1 MGVGKNQNFVYL
13 IDYGLSLQFY
23 NIRTHEHIPYRSG
36 KKLTGTT
43 CYVSLNTHLGM
54 EQSRRDDLESLG
66 YVLVYMAAGCLPW
79 QGVVAATK
87 EEKHE
92 KVKEMK
98 LNTSLGSLC
107 KGLPE
112 EIGKYVEYCRQLQ
125 FTEDPDYGHLRK
137 LLKTMLMKKGE
148 FYNYKYD
155 WVLKAQAVENS
166 KKPSK
171 GRLRGIV
178 EELRENELRSE
189 KEKRK
194 DLTTEERMKEAR
206 KYFLKAFA
214 AQPTEDVS
222 NSQQNNPN

>member
-1 MGVGKNQNFVYL
+1 MGLGKNQNFVYL

-23 NIRTHEHIPYRSG
+23 SIRTHEHIPYRNG

-43 CYVSLNTHLGM
+43 CYVSVNTHLGM

-66 YVLVYMAAGCLPW
+66 YVLVYMAASNLPW
-79 QGVVAATK
+79 QGITAATK

-98 LNTSLGSLC
+98 LNTSLASLC

-112 EIGKYVEYCRQLQ
+112 EMGKYVEYCRQLQ

-137 LLKTMLMKKGE
+137 LVKTMLMRKGE

-155 WVLKAQAVENS
+155 WVLKAEAVENS

-171 GRLRGIV
+171 
-178 EELRENELRSE
+178 EKLREDELKNE

-206 KYFLKAFA
+206 KYFLKAFNT
-214 AQPTEDVS
+214 QPAEDTP
-222 NSQQNNPN
+222 NSQRNNPN